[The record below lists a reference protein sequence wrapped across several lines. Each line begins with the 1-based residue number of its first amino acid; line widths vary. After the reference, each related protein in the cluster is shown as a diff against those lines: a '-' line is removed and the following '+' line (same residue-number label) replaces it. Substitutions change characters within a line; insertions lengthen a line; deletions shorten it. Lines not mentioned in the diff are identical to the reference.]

1 MDIRLSQADI
11 SDHSWDFPDLVKKE
25 SFDSTLI
32 DERCAQRVDRSFL
45 CFRDVNL
52 QAAASRSVGRTF
64 AFSGFFQRFVINHDR
79 NDGCKHLCDPECV
92 PHAIRTHKTG
102 QKICGGHD
110 NDHVAEKRNNKG
122 LVPFP
127 RPSMAPEV
135 VTDTAEIRK
144 PALMLFS
151 ALEPAAMVSG

>member
-1 MDIRLSQADI
+1 MCSEGGSKLFVLSGRKPAGGCKQVGGPDICILRL
-11 SDHSWDFPDLVKKE
+11 
-25 SFDSTLI
+25 
-32 DERCAQRVDRSFL
+32 
-45 CFRDVNL
+45 
-52 QAAASRSVGRTF
+52 
-64 AFSGFFQRFVINHDR
+64 FQRFVINHDR
-79 NDGCKHLCDPECV
+79 NDGSKHFCDPECV

-110 NDHVAEKRNNKG
+110 NDHVAEKRNNKDW
-122 LVPFP
+122 VPFP

>member
-1 MDIRLSQADI
+1 MQIMDIRLKQADI

-32 DERCAQRVDRSFL
+32 DERYAQRVDRSFL

-92 PHAIRTHKTG
+92 PHAIRT
-102 QKICGGHD
+102 I
-110 NDHVAEKRNNKG
+110 KRDRRYAVG
-122 LVPFP
+122 
-127 RPSMAPEV
+127 MI
-135 VTDTAEIRK
+135 TTT
-144 PALMLFS
+144 
-151 ALEPAAMVSG
+151 